1 MDECNFSD
9 SPKISIIGLGYVGL
23 PLAVELSKYFSVT
36 GFDINT
42 ERINQL
48 RNSFDKTGEIESHI
62 LKDSS
67 IKYTCEINELSDTD
81 IFIVTVPTPIKEDFS
96 PDLEPLKKASEFIAK
111 VIKKSSVI
119 VYESTVYPGTT
130 EYVCGKI
137 LEKISGLKS
146 GTDFYI
152 GYSPERIDPGNKL
165 NNLTNITKIVASQN
179 ETVSKYIAGIYGKI
193 NNDNVYIAS
202 SIAVAEASKIV
213 ENMQRDVNIAFI
225 NEITAVL
232 SKYGVSIFDVLSA
245 ANTKWNFG
253 DYKPGLVGGHCIG
266 VDPYYFI
273 KFANDL
279 NINAKLIST
288 ARETNENM
296 SKYLASFVDEK
307 LKSVN
312 KQKKRVVVLGIT
324 FKENVKDLRNT
335 KVVDFIN
342 ALKAKGYFVDVHDPN
357 VDKKEVKA
365 LLDVEII
372 DNIDEKYDC
381 AVLAVAHKYY
391 DEKSVCNFLMD
402 DGIVIDF
409 KNHLDKKK
417 ISMEYYTL

>member
-1 MDECNFSD
+1 MNKYNFSN

-23 PLAVELSKYFSVT
+23 PLAVELSKHFLVT

-48 RNSFDKTGEIESHI
+48 KKSYDKTEEIESSI
-62 LKDSS
+62 LKEVR
-67 IKYTCEINELSDTD
+67 IEYTCEIDDLRETD
-81 IFIVTVPTPIKEDFS
+81 VFIVTVPTPITDDFS
-96 PDLEPLKKASEFIAK
+96 PDLEPLKKASELVAK
-111 VIKKSSVI
+111 VMKRNTVI
-119 VYESTVYPGTT
+119 VYESTVSPGTT

-146 GTDFYI
+146 GVDFYL

-179 ETVSKYIAGIYGKI
+179 EIVSKYLAKIYGKI

-202 SIAVAEASKIV
+202 SITVAEAAKIV

-225 NEITAVL
+225 NEVTTVL
-232 SKYGVSIFDVLSA
+232 AKYDIPVFDVLKA

-253 DYKPGLVGGHCIG
+253 NYKPGLVGGHCIG

-273 KFANDL
+273 KFAKDL
-279 NINAKLIST
+279 NIDTKLICT

-296 SKYLASFVDEK
+296 SKFLASFVDQK
-307 LKSVN
+307 LKKLN
-312 KQKKRVVVLGIT
+312 KLKKRIIVLGIT

-335 KVVDFIN
+335 KVVDFVK
-342 ALKAKGYFVDVHDPN
+342 ALEGKGYDVDVHDANLDP
-357 VDKKEVKA
+357 KEVKA
-365 LLDVEII
+365 ILGI
-372 DNIDEKYDC
+372 DLINDIDQKYDC

-391 DEKSVCNFLMD
+391 DEKNIYNFVSD
-402 DGIVIDF
+402 DGIIIDL
-409 KNHLDKKK
+409 KNHLDNKQ
-417 ISMEYYTL
+417 ISMKYYSL